1 LSSGIQL
8 VTQTLQQ
15 RGFAFAYSTTGY
27 AFEGAVPICGKLVRI
42 RVTLEDDTFVDLPG
56 IQLLE
61 RPDGMPSIVPHVSQD
76 GVVCYA
82 AHGTLVFN
90 IFDPAGQVLA
100 CVERAIDVVES
111 AIRGDLA
118 ADLAEEF
125 FAYWPGELVFADM
138 PLTKACN
145 GKAFFCKH
153 ASSGSQFVFLTDD
166 VERTKKKLSDSVFN
180 AQQHAVDVQVVKSKS
195 SPGVRQTSW
204 PPRTVGEFL
213 SWQGELD
220 SDCSRRIV
228 RSLENV
234 MKSGRRYVA
243 VLIQSP
249 TSWYG
254 ILAELD
260 QKEQSGDLM
269 HRLNVRPALLKSKIF
284 PLSVM
289 RIDDDYLASR
299 NVPERKTLL
308 GLRIALVGCGTIG
321 GYLADLLV
329 RAGAGL
335 KGGLLSLIDS
345 ESFMPGNMGR
355 HRLGLPS
362 MFKFK
367 ASELADELKR
377 VVPSACVEACVEDVR
392 KVTNLAD
399 FDLVIDA
406 TGEEALSNFLNKTM
420 RQDRFVPMV
429 FSWVAGAGES
439 VHVLIRDTPEVAC
452 YHCMSTHQVVSGTV
466 VPPTYAGFGCE
477 SLYVPFPV
485 SVSVSAAALALDAV
499 LDWANGQ
506 SSPKFRSRVM
516 KGTLPG
522 TQDHDLEKIDGCPA
536 CAS

>member
-1 LSSGIQL
+1 M
-8 VTQTLQQ
+8 
-15 RGFAFAYSTTGY
+15 
-27 AFEGAVPICGKLVRI
+27 PICGKLVRI

-61 RPDGMPSIVPHVSQD
+61 RPDDMPCIVPHVSQD
-76 GVVCYA
+76 GDVCYA

-90 IFDPAGQVLA
+90 IFDPAGQTLA
-100 CVERAIDVVES
+100 CVERAIEVVQG

-125 FAYWPGELVFADM
+125 FAYWQGELVFADM
-138 PLTKACN
+138 PLTQASS

-166 VERTKKKLSDSVFN
+166 VERTKKKLSDSIFN
-180 AQQHAVDVQVVKSKS
+180 AQQHAVDVQVVNSKS

-204 PPRTVGEFL
+204 PPTTVGEFL

-228 RSLENV
+228 RSLEKV

-254 ILAELD
+254 ILAEFD
-260 QKEQSGDLM
+260 QKERSGNLI
-269 HRLNVRPALLKSKIF
+269 HRLNVRPTLLKSKIF

-329 RAGAGL
+329 RSGAGL

-345 ESFMPGNMGR
+345 GSFMPGNMGR

-399 FDLVIDA
+399 FDVVIDV

-420 RQDRFVPMV
+420 RQERFVPMV

-439 VHVLIRDTPEVAC
+439 VHALIRDTPEVAC
-452 YHCMSTHQVVSGTV
+452 YHCMSTHQVASGAVVS
-466 VPPTYAGFGCE
+466 PSYAGFGCE

-499 LDWANGQ
+499 LDWVNGE
-506 SSPKFRSRVM
+506 SSPRFRSRVM
-516 KGTLPG
+516 KGGLPG
-522 TQDHDLEKIDGCPA
+522 TQDHDLEKIEGCPA

>member
-1 LSSGIQL
+1 MSSGIQL
-8 VTQTLQQ
+8 ATQALHQ
-15 RGFAFAYSTTGY
+15 RGFKFVYSTAGY
-27 AFEGAVPICGKLVRI
+27 AFEGAVPICGNLVRI
-42 RVTLEDDTFVDLPG
+42 RVTLEDDSFVDLPEV
-56 IQLLE
+56 QLLE
-61 RPDGMPSIVPHVSQD
+61 RPVGMPAIVPHVSPD
-76 GVVCYA
+76 GFICYA
-82 AHGTLVFN
+82 ARGTLALN
-90 IFDPAGQVLA
+90 IFDPAGQTLA
-100 CVERAIDVVES
+100 CVERAIRVVES
-111 AIRGDLA
+111 AVRGDLA

-125 FAYWPGELVFADM
+125 FAYWPGAVVFADM
-138 PLTKACN
+138 PLTKASS
-145 GKAFFCKH
+145 GKAFLCKH
-153 ASSGSQFVFLTDD
+153 ASSGNQFVFLTDD
-166 VERTKKKLSDSVFN
+166 VERTKKKLSDSIFS
-180 AQQHAVDVQVVKSKS
+180 AQHHAVDIQVFKSKT

-204 PPRTVGEFL
+204 PPKTVGEFL

-228 RSLENV
+228 RSLEGG
-234 MKSGRRYVA
+234 MKSGASYA
-243 VLIQSP
+243 AILIQSP

-254 ILAELD
+254 ILTDFD
-260 QKEQSGDLM
+260 QSERSGSLM
-269 HRLNVRPALLKSKIF
+269 LRLNARPALLKSRVS
-284 PLSVM
+284 PLSVI

-299 NVPERKTLL
+299 NVPERKTLV

-321 GYLADLLV
+321 GYLADLLI

-335 KGGLLSLIDS
+335 KGGLLTLIDS

-362 MFKFK
+362 IFKSK

-392 KVTNLAD
+392 KVDNLAE
-399 FDLVIDA
+399 FDLVIEA

-439 VHVLIRDTPEVAC
+439 VHALIRDAPDVAC
-452 YHCMSTHQVVSGTV
+452 YHCMTTHQAATGAV

-499 LDWANGQ
+499 LDWVSGQ

-516 KGTLPG
+516 KGALQG
-522 TQDHDLEKIDGCPA
+522 TQVQELEKIEGCPA

>member
-1 LSSGIQL
+1 
-8 VTQTLQQ
+8 
-15 RGFAFAYSTTGY
+15 
-27 AFEGAVPICGKLVRI
+27 VPICGKLVGI
-42 RVTLEDDTFVDLPG
+42 RVTLEDDTFVDLPR

-61 RPDGMPSIVPHVSQD
+61 RPIGMPSIVPHVSQD
-76 GVVCYA
+76 GDVCYA
-82 AHGTLVFN
+82 ANGTLVFN
-90 IFDPAGQVLA
+90 IFDPAGQTLG
-100 CVERAIDVVES
+100 CVERAIEVVES

-125 FAYWPGELVFADM
+125 FAYWPGELVLADI
-138 PLTKACN
+138 PLTKASS

-180 AQQHAVDVQVVKSKS
+180 AQQYAVDVQVVKSKS
-195 SPGVRQTSW
+195 SPGVRQTAW
-204 PPRTVGEFL
+204 PPRTVCEFL

-254 ILAELD
+254 ILADLD
-260 QKEQSGDLM
+260 QKAQSSNLM

-299 NVPERKTLL
+299 NVPKRKTLL

-345 ESFMPGNMGR
+345 GSFIPGNMGR

-367 ASELADELKR
+367 ASEVADEIKR

-392 KVTNLAD
+392 KVANLAD

-439 VHVLIRDTPEVAC
+439 VHALIRDTPEVAC
-452 YHCMSTHQVVSGTV
+452 YHCMSTHQVASGTV

-485 SVSVSAAALALDAV
+485 SVSVSAAALALDAI
-499 LDWANGQ
+499 LDWVNGQ
-506 SSPKFRSRVM
+506 SSPKFRSRVT
-516 KGTLPG
+516 KGALPG
-522 TQDHDLEKIDGCPA
+522 TQDHDLEKIEGCPA